1 MTWSAPS
8 GPGSCWSTRCRN
20 CRPLRVCP
28 CTVRVGVA
36 TGLVAASNPPG
47 SNAAQTVNVVGDT
60 PNLAMRLQTLAQP
73 DTVVVSQ
80 ATRSHLGRLF
90 NYRDVNSVKL
100 EGLPTETPVWQVMSE
115 NRSFGQFEALR
126 SSTTPLV
133 GRDEE
138 MELLLR
144 RWAQAKAGTGRVV
157 LISAEPGWANRAGR
171 GAGRT
176 TCG

>member
-1 MTWSAPS
+1 MTILTCEVVELATLSTQLDLEDLREVTTACHACCKEIVERHRGYVASYGS
-8 GPGSCWSTRCRN
+8 GGGVLAYLYLQADEHDVERAVRAGLMLVDAVPQLSTAAGV
-20 CRPLRVCP
+20 PLH
-28 CTVRVGVA
+28 VRVGVA

-100 EGLPTETPVWQVMSE
+100 KVCQPKRPC
-115 NRSFGQFEALR
+115 
-126 SSTTPLV
+126 
-133 GRDEE
+133 GR
-138 MELLLR
+138 
-144 RWAQAKAGTGRVV
+144 
-157 LISAEPGWANRAGR
+157 
-171 GAGRT
+171 
-176 TCG
+176 